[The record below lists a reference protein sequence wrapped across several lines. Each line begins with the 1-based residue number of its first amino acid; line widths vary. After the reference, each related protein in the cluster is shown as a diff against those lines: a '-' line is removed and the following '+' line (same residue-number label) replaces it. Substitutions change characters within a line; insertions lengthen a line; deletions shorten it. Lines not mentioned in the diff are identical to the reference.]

1 MEDEKTELT
10 SKKSEGKMADTTVMQ
25 PGEPYFT
32 NHGAGAKGEGYDI
45 AAGGN
50 SPAGDAPVV
59 KQNPQGETRGDAS
72 FVEAAKKYQK

>member
-1 MEDEKTELT
+1 MEENELT
-10 SKKSEGKMADTTVMQ
+10 EKHSGGKKAETTVMQ
-25 PGEPYFT
+25 PGEPYFSE
-32 NHGAGAKGEGYDI
+32 HGEGAKGEGYSI

-72 FVEAAKKYQK
+72 FVEAAKKYKV